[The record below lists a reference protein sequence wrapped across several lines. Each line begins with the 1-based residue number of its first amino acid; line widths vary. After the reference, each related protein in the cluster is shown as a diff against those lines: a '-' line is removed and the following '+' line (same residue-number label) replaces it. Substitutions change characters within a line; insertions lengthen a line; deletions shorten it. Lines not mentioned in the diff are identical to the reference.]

1 MQTGSES
8 IEKENVASTPTG
20 TLDNP
25 NPTRLSA
32 TAPGQ
37 LRVIK
42 RNGTVVPDEAAGPYA
57 IESYHKNIIERHRG
71 YKNDAG
77 YVAWHEKNAAIM
89 AKQTS
94 WGAIDFEAAELESLT
109 FTCIFV
115 ITGSI
120 CYYFAVWIV

>member
-8 IEKENVASTPTG
+8 IEQENVASTPAA

-42 RNGTVVPDEAAGPYA
+42 RNGTVVPFEDSKITVAITKAFLAVEGGTAAA
-57 IESYHKNIIERHRG
+57 SSRIHET
-71 YKNDAG
+71 
-77 YVAWHEKNAAIM
+77 VA
-89 AKQTS
+89 
-94 WGAIDFEAAELESLT
+94 SLT
-109 FTCIFV
+109 SQV
-115 ITGSI
+115 V
-120 CYYFAVWIV
+120 AVQTQDALGRHAAH